1 MSSYSVTDERELRK
15 RFLQRGF
22 SFDIWSDPPGRA
34 WRGFVH
40 ATDELVVLLDGEVE
54 FAIGG
59 VVHRPEVGEELLI
72 PAGVIHDAVNVGRIT
87 NRWAYGYRR
96 EAGESDPAA

>member
-1 MSSYSVTDERELRK
+1 MSTRPEEERLLAHRFKEL
-15 RFLQRGF
+15 GF

-54 FAIGG
+54 FVVGG
-59 VVHRPEVGEELLI
+59 VVHRPEAGEELMI
-72 PAGVIHDAVNVGRIT
+72 PAGVVHDAVNIGRTT

-96 EAGESDPAA
+96 

>member
-1 MSSYSVTDERELRK
+1 VSNRPEEERLLAQRFKEL
-15 RFLQRGF
+15 GF

-54 FAIGG
+54 FVVGG
-59 VVHRPEVGEELLI
+59 VVHRPEAGEELLI
-72 PAGVIHDAVNVGRIT
+72 PAGVIHDAVNIGRTT

-96 EAGESDPAA
+96 